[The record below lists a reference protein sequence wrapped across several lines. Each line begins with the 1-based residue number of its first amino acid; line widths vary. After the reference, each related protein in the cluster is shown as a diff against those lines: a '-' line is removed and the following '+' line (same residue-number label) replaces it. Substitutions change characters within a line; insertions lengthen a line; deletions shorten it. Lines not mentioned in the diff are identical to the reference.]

1 MFIYFEKNAKF
12 CEISTLLAI
21 HRTKVR
27 LRFHKTLWPSQNIWT
42 LTYHKATMRSRTSLM
57 SLTPVSSCVTE
68 ICRSASSAWACK
80 ALSPSMI
87 STLGI
92 SSASNDKTQFS
103 KWTSNQDSNESMT
116 WLSTT
121 RKNKKMLICSKN
133 SFNSRDSKLFH
144 LHENVKHELP
154 TKIQTNLW
162 LDCRLQENTKNNC

>member
-1 MFIYFEKNAKF
+1 M
-12 CEISTLLAI
+12 T
-21 HRTKVR
+21 
-27 LRFHKTLWPSQNIWT
+27 WPSILYTRAEQSLTSLSTDLTKLMEFKVCVTEEFWWT
-42 LTYHKATMRSRTSLM
+42 KKGHYSESVVLKILTYHKATMRSRTSLM

-92 SSASNDKTQFS
+92 SSASNDRTQFS

-121 RKNKKMLICSKN
+121 RKY
-133 SFNSRDSKLFH
+133 
-144 LHENVKHELP
+144 E
-154 TKIQTNLW
+154 KIF
-162 LDCRLQENTKNNC
+162 C